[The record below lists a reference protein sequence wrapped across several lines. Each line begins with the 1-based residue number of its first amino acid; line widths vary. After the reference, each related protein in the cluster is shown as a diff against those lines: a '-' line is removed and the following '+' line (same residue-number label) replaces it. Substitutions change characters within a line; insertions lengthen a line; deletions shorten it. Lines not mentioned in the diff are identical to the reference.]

1 MGASISLGSRVLG
14 GLIVFFL
21 LFSASAQAL
30 NINLEFVDETLV
42 ANQSVEIRA
51 QYDGCNP
58 PVPNVDGIQFEV
70 RRDGSIIDFYYSTQ
84 TQPCGVPPPGPTLT
98 YRLGYLPEGD
108 YTLRYVSIESTEPF
122 PPSMDGLDPE
132 VVAFSVGGPVAQP
145 IPALSAAS
153 VAVLALLVLFVALGS
168 RLSARARSRW
178 LDPAGSIQL
187 AIVPGRSPCRSAMN
201 AGADACNAQG
211 MAFDHSSFRSDV

>member
-1 MGASISLGSRVLG
+1 MGSSILSGPRLLV
-14 GLIVFFL
+14 GLSWFFL
-21 LFSASAQAL
+21 LLSGPASAL

-58 PVPNVDGIQFEV
+58 PAPNVDGIQFEV

-122 PPSMDGLDPE
+122 PPSMDGLDPTI
-132 VVAFSVGGPVAQP
+132 VPFSVGGAVPQP
-145 IPALSAAS
+145 IPALSGVS
-153 VAVLALLVLFVALGS
+153 VAVLAFLILFVALRL
-168 RLSARARSRW
+168 RLSASARSR
-178 LDPAGSIQL
+178 
-187 AIVPGRSPCRSAMN
+187 
-201 AGADACNAQG
+201 
-211 MAFDHSSFRSDV
+211 